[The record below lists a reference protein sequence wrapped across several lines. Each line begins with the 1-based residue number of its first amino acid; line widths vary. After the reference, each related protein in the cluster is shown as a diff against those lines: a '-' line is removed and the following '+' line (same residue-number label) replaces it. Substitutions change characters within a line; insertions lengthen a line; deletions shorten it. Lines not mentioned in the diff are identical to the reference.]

1 MNDPM
6 EINKPAKKSKLLTSL
21 QKNRSYLISLVL
33 SILVA
38 LIIGGI
44 LMAVTGY
51 NPFEA
56 YAAMIKGVFGSTRV
70 FGNTLAKMITLCLTG
85 LLSLIHISEPTRQ
98 AEISYAVFCLKK
110 KNNNKNKKT
119 KNRDTIKDK
128 RHQSH

>member
-85 LLSLIHISEPTRQ
+85 L
-98 AEISYAVFCLKK
+98 AMAVCAKAGMFNVGGEGQLYIGGLAATMTGVC
-110 KNNNKNKKT
+110 
-119 KNRDTIKDK
+119 
-128 RHQSH
+128 

>member
-6 EINKPAKKSKLLTSL
+6 EINKPAQKSKLLTSL

-51 NPFEA
+51 N
-56 YAAMIKGVFGSTRV
+56 STWGEKV
-70 FGNTLAKMITLCLTG
+70 SC
-85 LLSLIHISEPTRQ
+85 ISEDWLP
-98 AEISYAVFCLKK
+98 L
-110 KNNNKNKKT
+110 
-119 KNRDTIKDK
+119 
-128 RHQSH
+128 